1 MSTPLTAE
9 TFTPLDD
16 LDPATPGDPFTRLRY
31 HYGQLLGA
39 EDFETEQRYFLLR
52 SRLHNALLHGMGTVW
67 GLRVRAEETADP
79 AGLRLICEPGLAI
92 DALGRE
98 VYVPLSVCLN
108 VSGLAATPFWADLAP
123 PPAAP
128 PAAGEGGGEG
138 GGEEAPD
145 PRRRVYVVLS
155 YRACLSAP
163 VPAVTP
169 PCTDSDASLVHSRV
183 LDGYRICLQAEAP
196 PDPAATQRDV
206 TRLAGPPG
214 PRERLLDLILHPT
227 LDLARFWG
235 GADEA
240 PVLLAVLDLEPV
252 GNPVERVKL
261 SGAVD
266 NGVRALLPAVQAVAD
281 LALGVR
287 LDGAPGPAAFQALG
301 LTAVAGTGADAGL
314 MLVTVATTATLDPG
328 TLADPQAARLL
339 RWDAAGPGWKEPAI
353 DRREVAPTGIL
364 IVVKED
370 WTTSTAYQ
378 VLLAGSGAH
387 ALLDTQ
393 GRLLAGAVG
402 EALPAGSGR
411 DACLSATFN
420 PAA

>member
-1 MSTPLTAE
+1 MSTMTAE

-52 SRLHNALLHGMGTVW
+52 SRLHNALLHGVGTAW
-67 GLRVRAEETADP
+67 GLRVRAQVTTEP

-98 VYVPLSVCLN
+98 IYVPQQVCLDLT
-108 VSGLAATPFWADLAP
+108 GLAATHFWGDLAP
-123 PPAAP
+123 PTAP
-128 PAAGEGGGEG
+128 GDDEAEEEEEG
-138 GGEEAPD
+138 AD

-169 PCTDSDASLVHSRV
+169 PCADSDAALVHSRI
-183 LDGYRICLQAEAP
+183 LDGYRVCLQAETP
-196 PDPAATQRDV
+196 PDPAATQRDI
-206 TRLAGPPG
+206 TALSAPPG
-214 PRERLLDLILHPT
+214 VRERLLELILNPS

-240 PVLLAVLDLEPV
+240 PLVLAVLDLRPV
-252 GNPVERVKL
+252 GDPVERVEL
-261 SGAVD
+261 AGAID
-266 NGVRALLPAVQAVAD
+266 NGVRAILPSLQAVAD

-287 LDGAPGPAAFQALG
+287 LDGAPGASAFQAVGVSAALEETG
-301 LTAVAGTGADAGL
+301 EMIVTVTTSAPVNAATLTAPSVRVLYWDPTPNVGWTEPTVSNRA
-314 MLVTVATTATLDPG
+314 VT
-328 TLADPQAARLL
+328 
-339 RWDAAGPGWKEPAI
+339 
-353 DRREVAPTGIL
+353 PTGIV
-364 IVVKED
+364 IAVTGA
-370 WTTSTAYQ
+370 WASATRFQ
-378 VLLAGSGAH
+378 VLLSGTGDH

-393 GRLLAGAVG
+393 GRVLAGVVG
-402 EALPAGSGR
+402 ESVPAGSGR
-411 DACLSATFN
+411 DACLFSVYQVT
-420 PAA
+420 P